1 MKLRGRENAAE
12 AGERLDG
19 ASGEIAAA
27 WQYYEHMVINDDLEQ
42 AVNEVV
48 QVIQHSTEER

>member
-1 MKLRGRENAAE
+1 MKLRGREDIETAE
-12 AGERLDG
+12 DRLNG

-27 WQYYEHMVINDDLEQ
+27 WQYYKHMVINDNLQQ

-48 QVIQHSTEER
+48 EIIQQNYVN